1 MRDIAWKLIE
11 AIALQLTPQEREIV
25 LGDLIETRQ
34 TAWRGMREVSGLV
47 ARRQLQLWNDWRAW
61 LAAPGLALPCS
72 FLLMGFSFAISSDL
86 RNRLVHGWQPGF
98 FSTEPGEF
106 ISLLCKVL
114 VLLICAW
121 AAGFIVESVS
131 RRTFLVSAICC
142 FLPCLFCLLR
152 FRQESL
158 PRFCLLL
165 FLFPA
170 VAGVCFSRR
179 GRTINRRRA
188 FALAP
193 GATICMAVLGVR
205 GHLSV
210 LNWELIVPAWYL
222 ERQTTPRHFTSPAK
236 NATPNPEM
244 TTSGPGTSQ
253 AAWADSCRPTG
264 ARKKSRFRSKTRQ
277 SADAQPV
284 QLCGGYKPC
293 SDRPHAYLLRKL
305 RSDQQFV

>member
-11 AIALQLTPQEREIV
+11 AMALQLTPQEREIV

-72 FLLMGFSFAISSDL
+72 FLLMGFSFAVTSDL
-86 RNRLVHGWQPGF
+86 RNRLVHGRGVGF
-98 FSTEPGEF
+98 ISTEPGEF

-131 RRTFLVSAICC
+131 RRTLLVSAICC

-170 VAGVCFSRR
+170 IAGVCFSRR

-188 FALAP
+188 FALAL
-193 GATICMAVLGVR
+193 GATICMTVLAVR
-205 GHLSV
+205 GHLWV

-222 ERQTTPRHFTSPAK
+222 AILPA
-236 NATPNPEM
+236 
-244 TTSGPGTSQ
+244 
-253 AAWADSCRPTG
+253 RP
-264 ARKKSRFRSKTRQ
+264 
-277 SADAQPV
+277 
-284 QLCGGYKPC
+284 
-293 SDRPHAYLLRKL
+293 DRMAVLRNEGVV
-305 RSDQQFV
+305 S